1 MFADEKRSCN
11 KIRGKFYQMQEKVFH
26 IMEAEIGQGTQSI
39 GRAIAVWRRIARAT
53 NGGLSLA
60 DLAGGTGLAK
70 PTLRRI
76 LVALI
81 REGLVEQDPASRHYF
96 PGPETYVTGLLAAPR
111 FGLIRVVGP
120 SLTRLAQASGDTC
133 FLTVR
138 RGLHAVCLLREEG
151 SYPVRTH
158 ALQPGDEHPLGIGAG
173 ALAILAAMPDAEI
186 DEALEQL
193 APLLAAP
200 RYAAYSVARLR
211 DDVGAAR
218 SRGWALNPGLIVA
231 GSWGI
236 GVPIRHPL
244 GHVAGALSLAAID
257 QRLTDERQAA
267 MAALLRAEAERAET
281 ELEHLLR
288 RKA

>member
-1 MFADEKRSCN
+1 MLVSLKGWLFR
-11 KIRGKFYQMQEKVFH
+11 M
-26 IMEAEIGQGTQSI
+26 MEREVEQGAQSI
-39 GRAIAVWRRIARAT
+39 GRAIAVWRRIGRAPAQ
-53 NGGLSLA
+53 GVSLA
-60 DLAGGTGLAK
+60 ELAAETGLAK

-81 REGLVEQDPASRHYF
+81 REGLVEQDDGSRRYY
-96 PGPETYVTGLLAAPR
+96 PGAETYVTGMLAAPR
-111 FGLIRVVGP
+111 FGLMRIARP
-120 SLTRLAQASGDTC
+120 ALIRLAQRSGDTC
-133 FLTVR
+133 FLTVQ

-151 SYPVRTH
+151 GYPVRTH

-173 ALAILAAMPDAEI
+173 ALAILAALPDAEI
-186 DEALEQL
+186 DDVLAQI

-200 RYAAYSVARLR
+200 RYAAYSPARLR
-211 DDVGAAR
+211 EDVAAAR
-218 SRGWALNPGLIVA
+218 ARGWTLNPGLIVS

-257 QRLTDERQAA
+257 QRLTPDRQAE
-267 MAALLRAEAERAET
+267 MAGLLRAEAARAEAELT
-281 ELEHLLR
+281 ELLR